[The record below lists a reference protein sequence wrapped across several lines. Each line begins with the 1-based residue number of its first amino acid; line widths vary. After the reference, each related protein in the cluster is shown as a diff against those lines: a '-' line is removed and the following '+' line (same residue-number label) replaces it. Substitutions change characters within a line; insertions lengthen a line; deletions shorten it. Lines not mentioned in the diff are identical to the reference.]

1 MLYRLGSIPFPSL
14 ALDLPSLLDVP
25 IPRGRSGETRRGRE
39 TWEDLTE
46 FVRSVVSALRKGRA
60 VPGSEWPD
68 LLEALPAESPDR
80 AWVERTAEVLE
91 ARHRRSPR
99 LALLRCEWVRDGDGF
114 VAISACDGG
123 LARAVRTGD
132 SVSAGFVAIRD
143 GDGLRVLPRIYRK
156 ACANGAVV
164 FVGEE
169 SDALAGAGDVA
180 EAVEACFGKPAL
192 EGTVGRL
199 RRAARTPVPSPAALL
214 VRARVAGEAAEI
226 LAAFETAGDRT
237 AWGLINAATAAA
249 RGESDFRRRVERE
262 RDAERILRALGP
274 ESEEGGGELDGAA
287 RERNAG
293 RGALSS
299 AFP

>member
-14 ALDLPSLLDVP
+14 ALDLQYLLDLP
-25 IPRGRSGETRRGRE
+25 IPRGRSGGIRPRRGRE
-39 TWEDLTE
+39 TWEE

-80 AWVERTAEVLE
+80 AWVERTAEALE

-99 LALLRCEWVRDGDGF
+99 LALLRCEWERDGGGF

-123 LARAVRTGD
+123 VADAVRTGD

-143 GDGLRVLPRIYRK
+143 GGGLRVLPRIYRK
-156 ACANGAVV
+156 VCANGAVV
-164 FVGEE
+164 FQGEQG
-169 SDALAGAGDVA
+169 DALAGAGDVA
-180 EAVEACFGKPAL
+180 EAVEACFRKPAL

-214 VRARVAGEAAEI
+214 VRARAASEVAEV
-226 LAAFETAGDRT
+226 LAAFEAAGDRT

-274 ESEEGGGELDGAA
+274 KSEEGGGELDGAG

-293 RGALSS
+293 RAALST
-299 AFP
+299 ALP

>member
-1 MLYRLGSIPFPSL
+1 MLCRLGSIPFPSL

-39 TWEDLTE
+39 SWEDLTE

-60 VPGSEWPD
+60 VPVSEWPD

-91 ARHRRSPR
+91 ARRRRSPR
-99 LALLRCEWVRDGDGF
+99 LALLRCEWRRDGGGF

-123 LARAVRTGD
+123 LACDVRTGD

-143 GDGLRVLPRIYRK
+143 GGGLRVLPRIYRK
-156 ACANGAVV
+156 VCANGAVV
-164 FVGEE
+164 CLGEE
-169 SDALAGAGDVA
+169 SDALAGAGDVG
-180 EAVEACFGKPAL
+180 EAIEACFGKPAF
-192 EGTVGRL
+192 EEVVARL
-199 RRAARTPVPSPAALL
+199 RRTARTPLSGPAVLL
-214 VRARVAGEAAEI
+214 VRARAASEAAEV
-226 LAAFETAGDRT
+226 LAAFERGGDRT

-262 RDAERILRALGP
+262 RDAERILRALGSG
-274 ESEEGGGELDGAA
+274 SEDGGGEIEGVA
-287 RERNAG
+287 REGVDR
-293 RGALSS
+293 REALSS
-299 AFP
+299 ASP